1 MCQPEQCAMHCMC
14 YDCVKIEIS
23 ERGYTHLNVLHLV
36 CVCVFEIQVAGADC
50 GLDLCILFI
59 CSRPGEKPQQQNRIG
74 ASRIQTKSEIII
86 SVCTNFYL
94 LKCKLYLSMDCA
106 QPTVEWFFFLIVI
119 VPILCG
125 FVGIFQVFRHRGD
138 KDTSPK
144 IRIKHF
150 A

>member
-1 MCQPEQCAMHCMC
+1 MLLPFFVSALKLNVYITHRVYVPARAVCNALYVC

-74 ASRIQTKSEIII
+74 ASRIQTKYR
-86 SVCTNFYL
+86 NHYFR
-94 LKCKLYLSMDCA
+94 LYK
-106 QPTVEWFFFLIVI
+106 FLFAEMQT
-119 VPILCG
+119 L
-125 FVGIFQVFRHRGD
+125 FVNGLRAAHG
-138 KDTSPK
+138 
-144 IRIKHF
+144 
-150 A
+150 